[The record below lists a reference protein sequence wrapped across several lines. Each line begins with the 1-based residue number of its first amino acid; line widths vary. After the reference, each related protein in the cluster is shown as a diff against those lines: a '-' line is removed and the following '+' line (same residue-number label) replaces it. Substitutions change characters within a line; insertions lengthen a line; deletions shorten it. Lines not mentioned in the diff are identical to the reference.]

1 MATSVNRRRSESSP
15 LAARVPAL
23 LFCNALGDHLLSL
36 PAIRAIASLF
46 PGELAFAGYDG
57 MPEIFFPEVR
67 FRTIV
72 PLGDGPLAP
81 QRVAAALGCCDVFLC
96 LNRSSSPGLERLL
109 QVLEPRESL

>member
-36 PAIRAIASLF
+36 PAIRAIGSLF
-46 PGELAFAGYDG
+46 PGALAFAGYDG
-57 MPEIFFPEVR
+57 MPEVFFPEVR

-72 PLGDGPLAP
+72 PLRVEPLS
-81 QRVAAALGCCDVFLC
+81 AAEIAEALGCCDLLLC
-96 LNRSSSPGLERLL
+96 LNRSSSPGLVRLL
-109 QVLEPRESL
+109 QLLEPRGS